1 MSSRYEIWGMDKS
14 VDTAARH
21 LIVSNTSDPLNGH
34 IIPAK
39 RLHRIFWN
47 LLEHSR
53 MLYVPNF
60 QNIPDYSRTSSNIP
74 CSNVP
79 ESSRML
85 SNVLGHYFGT
95 EGSVS
100 NSVLAVRESIPI
112 LLPIS
117 VPICVKPS
125 HCGIF
130 YSFSILPNTTQVVML
145 SCSCATTAVPV
156 KGA

>member
-79 ESSRML
+79 ESRML

-100 NSVLAVRESIPI
+100 NSVLAVRYRFRFCYRFQYRFVSSPATAAFFIHSQFYPT
-112 LLPIS
+112 LPRWL
-117 VPICVKPS
+117 C
-125 HCGIF
+125 
-130 YSFSILPNTTQVVML
+130 
-145 SCSCATTAVPV
+145 
-156 KGA
+156 